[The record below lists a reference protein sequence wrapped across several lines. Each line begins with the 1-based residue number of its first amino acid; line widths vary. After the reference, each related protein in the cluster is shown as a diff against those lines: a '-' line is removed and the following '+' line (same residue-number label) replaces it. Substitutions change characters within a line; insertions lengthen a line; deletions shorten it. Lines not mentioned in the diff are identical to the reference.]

1 MSFLFFLF
9 KVEDDNHVYF
19 NQSTFLAVYLCF
31 SFYFYSWYYLSGLP
45 SSGTRMNYWNIGKMT
60 SETRRR
66 VNSMVLMFDGNSE
79 LGAHVRSTNCC
90 LICLRHLI
98 RTRTVT
104 NYIVLLQKVLFSFLR
119 APHVLSYH
127 LKYNGLSTAQ
137 IETSPLP
144 QKQLTFPILN
154 GNSLH
159 WNWDDEL
166 RGKSAIFYWKSPKI
180 VFCRSLGYKF

>member
-1 MSFLFFLF
+1 MHFLFFFF
-9 KVEDDNHVYF
+9 KAEDDIHVYF

-98 RTRTVT
+98 RSRTDT
-104 NYIVLLQKVLFSFLR
+104 IIFFSPKDPFSFLR
-119 APHVLSYH
+119 AQHGLIYRLIYLPWSTVKVLYT
-127 LKYNGLSTAQ
+127 LP
-137 IETSPLP
+137 ETFEWILP
-144 QKQLTFPILN
+144 ELPVLNFTQQFNTFVENL
-154 GNSLH
+154 
-159 WNWDDEL
+159 
-166 RGKSAIFYWKSPKI
+166 
-180 VFCRSLGYKF
+180 